1 MLEKHGDRFTQKT
14 FSQKEINY
22 CDGKANPSVHF
33 AGRFAAKEAIK
44 KCFYSSGMTNQIGFI
59 DIEILPEENGAPA
72 VSSILNYKYK
82 NVMVSISHESEYTIA
97 MAILVV

>member
-1 MLEKHGDRFTQKT
+1 
-14 FSQKEINY
+14 
-22 CDGKANPSVHF
+22 
-33 AGRFAAKEAIK
+33 
-44 KCFYSSGMTNQIGFI
+44 MTNQIGFI

-82 NVMVSISHESEYTIA
+82 NVMVSISHESEYAIA